1 MFALSKGLSKPLSK
15 KSVTL
20 IAVGNRNRG
29 DDGIGLAIV
38 ESIKGCLSADIAVQI
53 WESKDALSV
62 AAELL
67 EIHTPIVV
75 VDCADM
81 GIKGG
86 DFRWFKQSEC
96 TIQQHLNLISTH
108 GFGFADALA
117 LAETLGFEQDLFFFA
132 IQPLQIDFELELSD
146 VLKKNIDTMSESLL
160 VQLEQLREK
169 YK

>member
-1 MFALSKGLSKPLSK
+1 MSK
-15 KSVTL
+15 KGITL

-38 ESIKGCLSADIAVQI
+38 ESIKGRLSADIAVQI

-160 VQLEQLREK
+160 VHLEKVRNNMMNQK
-169 YK
+169 YTE

>member
-1 MFALSKGLSKPLSK
+1 MFALSK
-15 KSVTL
+15 KSITL

-38 ESIKGCLSADIAVQI
+38 ESIKGRLSADIAVQI

-146 VLKKNIDTMSESLL
+146 VLTKNIDTMSESLL
-160 VQLEQLREK
+160 VHLEQLREK
-169 YK
+169 YKNYTE